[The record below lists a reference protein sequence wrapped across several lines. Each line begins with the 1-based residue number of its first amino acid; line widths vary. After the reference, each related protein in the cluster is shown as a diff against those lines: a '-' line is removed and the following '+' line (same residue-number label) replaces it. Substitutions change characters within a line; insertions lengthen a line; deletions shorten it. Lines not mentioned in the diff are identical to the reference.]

1 MKKASAFTI
10 STLIVG
16 ITVNLISN
24 QIQGKI
30 DESDLSKDNVERVII
45 ENKIEDTREVSLVN
59 FSFSIQKHEW
69 YIRLGGI
76 ILLTYG
82 FFVPVPFGSKIKEEI
97 EKEAL
102 TLGYGLRYAP
112 EYMKRKGAE
121 SLSKK
126 WTPIVRALGITTLII
141 YYSAIWYAGSH
152 LNWSIPKYSLLS
164 AERIFNFI
172 LGLI

>member
-10 STLIVG
+10 ATFIIG

-24 QIQGKI
+24 QIQEKI
-30 DESDLSKDNVERVII
+30 DESDLSEDMIEKII
-45 ENKIEDTREVSLVN
+45 AEKKINDTREISLVN

-76 ILLTYG
+76 VLLTFG
-82 FFVPVPFGSKIKEEI
+82 WFAPLPFGSKIKEEI
-97 EKEAL
+97 EKDAL
-102 TLGYGLRYAP
+102 KIGYGLRYANP
-112 EYMKRKGAE
+112 YIKKKGMEA
-121 SLSKK
+121 LNKK
-126 WTPIVRALGITTLII
+126 WNPVLRTIGITSLII
-141 YYSAIWYAGSH
+141 YYSAIWFTGSY
-152 LNWSIPKYSLLS
+152 LDWSIPKYSLLS